1 MATDAAN
8 APDTANTEVSVR
20 QWRNLGLLALAELL
34 GLTLWFSSS
43 AVTPAIKADWGL
55 TTGET
60 SWLVMAVQIGFV
72 VGTFASGV
80 LNLPDIISARKLF
93 AASAALSALS
103 NVGFALLADGLAE
116 GIAFRL
122 LTGLFLAGVYPP
134 GMKLATTW
142 TVRNRGLAVGLVV
155 GALTIGSASPHLVRS
170 LVDFDWPQVVLVSSA
185 LAALGGAIVFFF
197 VEEGPFTTRGAKF
210 DPRFLQRMFTDRS
223 LRLANLGYLGHMWEL
238 YAMWTWMPVFLL
250 EVVGEKTI
258 LSSFEL
264 SKVLTFVVFAAG
276 AVGSV
281 AAGFGSERFGRTRAA
296 SAAMIGSGS
305 IAVFIGFL
313 PDEAS
318 VLIVVLAIIWG
329 LTVVA
334 DSAQFSTA
342 MTELANPSYIGSAL
356 ALQTA
361 VGFLLTILSIRLVP
375 IVEAEAGWGVAFAML
390 AAGPA
395 LGTLAML
402 RLRQLPEALAM
413 AGGRR

>member
-8 APDTANTEVSVR
+8 APDTANTEGSVR

-93 AASAALSALS
+93 AASAALGALS
-103 NVGFALLADGLAE
+103 NVGFALLADGLAA
-116 GIAFRL
+116 GLAFRL

-155 GALTIGSASPHLVRS
+155 GALTVGSASPHLVHS
-170 LVDFDWPQVVLVSSA
+170 LVDFEWPQVVLVSSV
-185 LAALGGAIVFFF
+185 LAAIGGAIVLLF

-210 DPRFLQRMFTDRS
+210 DPRFLLRMMLDRS

-238 YAMWTWMPVFLL
+238 YAMWTWVPVFLH
-250 EVVGEKTI
+250 
-258 LSSFEL
+258 EL
-264 SKVLTFVVFAAG
+264 FLDGGSTATVASALAFSIIAAG
-276 AVGSV
+276 GVSCVV
-281 AAGFGSERFGRTRAA
+281 AGLVADRYGRTSTTSALMALSGGSAIAA
-296 SAAMIGSGS
+296 IFLTSAPLWLLLP
-305 IAVFIGFL
+305 VLFL
-313 PDEAS
+313 
-318 VLIVVLAIIWG
+318 WG
-329 LTVVA
+329 ITIVA
-334 DSAQFSTA
+334 DSAQFSAAISELSPPEYVGTA
-342 MTELANPSYIGSAL
+342 LTM
-356 ALQTA
+356 QTSM
-361 VGFLLTILSIRLVP
+361 GFLLTIGSIQLVP
-375 IVEAEAGWGVAFAML
+375 IVVDAFGWSGAFLML
-390 AAGPA
+390 AAGPVV
-395 LGTLAML
+395 GIVAML
-402 RLRQLPEALAM
+402 ALRRLPESLALA
-413 AGGRR
+413 GGKR